1 MKTPSKKSS
10 KKDAIIY
17 TSFSKSGAMHLRKVM
32 KEKYGCTI
40 VEEPKFDEKRGLWIM
55 KLIDPNLVF

>member
-1 MKTPSKKSS
+1 MVKKKLN

-17 TSFSKSGAMHLRKVM
+17 SSFSKPGAMGLRKLMV
-32 KEKYGCTI
+32 ERYNCTI